1 MPKKLNYGGELQNYV
16 PEGNKHGGEYADDIG
31 SNANYNA
38 DGGNDFEKGLKK
50 GFGVKEDK
58 PAVQVSSTDEKGK
71 NDVGGEIDKIS
82 DESLKGIFKKAWG
95 GGNEES
101 RKIIDNA
108 PTKIGIEFK
117 PRGASYYSST
127 DKKVFLA
134 KKIGSD
140 GEWFTN
146 QDTLFHEFGHAID
159 YTYCSGKKEYFIHIR
174 GLDPIPT
181 KTGVSLSNDYKTSN
195 GMTLGETLKNELKL
209 SVREQ
214 MQRDYNREYNE
225 NKDFDYQNKVRA
237 KWSNLSDMC
246 EASGGKYGF
255 AFAGYGHGRS
265 YWNKRKDNRA
275 TEFFAEAFSA
285 KSSSNKEEY
294 ELIKKYL
301 PKTCKAFDEIYD
313 KLSKANGKTILNM
326 GEGEQQ

>member
-1 MPKKLNYGGELQNYV
+1 MAKK
-16 PEGNKHGGEYADDIG
+16 
-31 SNANYNA
+31 
-38 DGGNDFEKGLKK
+38 
-50 GFGVKEDK
+50 
-58 PAVQVSSTDEKGK
+58 
-71 NDVGGEIDKIS
+71 VGG
-82 DESLKGIFKKAWG
+82 
-95 GGNEES
+95 
-101 RKIIDNA
+101 
-108 PTKIGIEFK
+108 
-117 PRGASYYSST
+117 
-127 DKKVFLA
+127 
-134 KKIGSD
+134 D

-146 QDTLFHEFGHAID
+146 QDTLFHELGHAVD
-159 YTYCSGKKEYFIHIR
+159 HMYCSGKKEYSFRIR
-174 GLDPIPT
+174 GFGSIPM
-181 KTGVSLSNDYKTSN
+181 KTDVSLSNDYKTSN
-195 GMTLGETLKNELKL
+195 GMTLGETLKKELNL

-225 NKDFDYQNKVRA
+225 NTGNYKKVCA

-255 AFAGYGHGRS
+255 GFAGYGHGRS

-313 KLSKANGKTILNM
+313 KLSKANGKIILDT
-326 GEGEQQ
+326 EKGEQL